1 MRAKVRKNERPRTKN
16 EEYLLFFLKKW
27 QTLARFFLFSATF
40 AKNFQHNMKI
50 RTPHL
55 LILAALTVLFAAC
68 RSSKNA
74 SSPDTPTQ
82 PTTQPTTTLPPA
94 AATPS
99 AATLTTDSNF
109 TAKIRASV
117 KVENQ
122 HISTSGTLR
131 MRLGEVIQVSLLDPI
146 LGITEVARMEISP
159 TATLLIDRYNKRY
172 VIMTYDDI
180 NSMAQQELSYN
191 AIEYHFWQ
199 QALRTDTD
207 ELQFTIPTG
216 SKTIDLNLRLSGKN
230 NNSKWDAHTIPS
242 NKYQQ
247 VAPEVLLRQILDL

>member
-1 MRAKVRKNERPRTKN
+1 
-16 EEYLLFFLKKW
+16 
-27 QTLARFFLFSATF
+27 
-40 AKNFQHNMKI
+40 
-50 RTPHL
+50 
-55 LILAALTVLFAAC
+55 
-68 RSSKNA
+68 
-74 SSPDTPTQ
+74 
-82 PTTQPTTTLPPA
+82 
-94 AATPS
+94 
-99 AATLTTDSNF
+99 
-109 TAKIRASV
+109 
-117 KVENQ
+117 
-122 HISTSGTLR
+122 